1 MNQTYAFIYLVVVT
15 SVIIVIIQNYS
26 QQIMVKYFLIN
37 QFYALVTGE
46 EDAFYQMCMV
56 LPEVIKSVVAKGGD
70 VKVPHDTVAEGLKKI
85 AEISGEKS
93 ENLAMALA
101 VYMLGFSSYIGFSK
115 LVDEKED
122 IDENFL
128 NRIYAYARGI
138 GV

>member
-1 MNQTYAFIYLVVVT
+1 MKKSIYLSILIFSKWAT
-15 SVIIVIIQNYS
+15 ELWNCNEFIIRIG
-26 QQIMVKYFLIN
+26 K
-37 QFYALVTGE
+37 E
-46 EDAFYQMCMV
+46 
-56 LPEVIKSVVAKGGD
+56 GGD
-70 VKVPHDTVAEGLKKI
+70 VKVPHDTVAEELKKI
-85 AEISGEKS
+85 AEISREKS

-138 GV
+138 GF